1 MPTVVFGRPSQR
13 VRRPRVAC
21 RAESSVVFGMG
32 RFSTVAMTLPVRMA
46 EGVEEGEGEGEGV
59 APGGRGAEG
68 VVEGVGVTEPLG
80 RLLMLAEG

>member
-1 MPTVVFGRPSQR
+1 M
-13 VRRPRVAC
+13 AC
-21 RAESSVVFGMG
+21 RVYSSVVLGMG
-32 RFSTVAMTLPVRMA
+32 KLSAVAMTLPVSIA